1 MDLETVYK
9 EADSAMNM
17 ESVLSRI
24 LELLLTLLMIAVL
37 VVSFY
42 PLLWMFLNSFKSNTE
57 IFQKPLSLPAKWNV
71 DVFGTAWVRLKL
83 ASAVGNSMIIT
94 GSVTVL
100 NVIISGMA
108 AYSTSH
114 LKYKG
119 QFLFLSFCIGCQ
131 VVSGQ
136 VLLVPL
142 YKLMNDLSIINT
154 RIGLIL
160 AITAFS
166 LPLSI
171 YLFYGFFRGIPREI
185 YESTRIDGC
194 GNWRYFLVILVPL
207 STPIIAS
214 VGIFQALFTWNEYLF
229 TLTFLRNMS
238 KWTIQPALKNIFAA
252 YSQQYNVNFAA
263 LSIVVVPIL
272 VFYVFLQKYFIRGL
286 TAGSVKG

>member
-1 MDLETVYK
+1 MKT
-9 EADSAMNM
+9 
-17 ESVLSRI
+17 ESGLSRI
-24 LELLLTLLMIAVL
+24 LEIVFTLFMFLIL
-37 VVSFY
+37 FVSFY
-42 PLLWMFLNSFKSNTE
+42 PLLWMILNSFKTNVE
-57 IFQKPLSLPAKWNV
+57 IFQRPLALPKNW
-71 DVFGTAWVRLKL
+71 DIGVFRTAWIRLKL
-83 ASAVGNSMIIT
+83 GPALINSVIIT
-94 GSVTVL
+94 SSVVVL
-100 NVIISGMA
+100 NLIISGMA

-119 QFLFLSFCIGCQ
+119 QNIFLSFCIGCQ

-142 YKLMNDLSIINT
+142 YKLMNDAALINT

-171 YLFYGFFRGIPREI
+171 YLFFGFFRGIPREI
-185 YESTRIDGC
+185 YESTKMDGC
-194 GNWRYFLVILVPL
+194 KNWRYFLTILVPL

-214 VGIFQALFTWNEYLF
+214 VGIFQSLFTWNEYLF
-229 TLTFLRNMS
+229 TLTFLRNMA
-238 KWTIQPALKNIFAA
+238 KWTIQPVIKNIFAA

-263 LSIVVVPIL
+263 LSTIVVPIL
-272 VFYVFLQKYFIRGL
+272 VLYVILQKYFIRGL